1 MEEHDELN
9 YPQLKSKQNKSAILT
24 STVFRLVQNNLSQL
38 VGIKFLQ
45 KSLTAKFTFNYV
57 SRE

>member
-9 YPQLKSKQNKSAILT
+9 YPRLKSKQNKSAILT
-24 STVFRLVQNNLSQL
+24 TTVFRLVQNSLSQL

-45 KSLTAKFTFNYV
+45 NSLTAKFTFNYV